1 MSSVVYGQLS
11 NPVFGTTT
19 EATIIVD
26 KSELSSSAQ
35 LNELPDEDGDIVGA
49 ATHGV
54 KNEYNIEFTV
64 SAVSFP
70 AKALV
75 GATFTAAGDFADTYI
90 VTEVVNTY
98 TKADWLKGSLKGV
111 DYADIDEAATT
122 TTTSTTTA

>member
-19 EATIIVD
+19 EATVIVD

-35 LNELPDEDGDIVGA
+35 LAELPDEDGDIVAA

-54 KNEYNIEFTV
+54 KNEYNLEFTV
-64 SAVSFP
+64 EAAAFP

-75 GATFTAAGDFADTYI
+75 GATLVIAGNFAETYI
-90 VTEVVNTY
+90 ITEVVNTY
-98 TKADWLKGSLKGV
+98 TKADLLKGSVKGV
-111 DYADIDEAATT
+111 QYAGITH
-122 TTTSTTTA
+122 S